1 MEQQS
6 DISKTSYAQIQLELR
21 NINQLF
27 HSMDPSPFREKDLDV
42 NAEEF
47 IVSWARELPSSDQFL
62 LKIHLL
68 EATRPGPDDRDVGDA
83 VRNYFNYRAEQ
94 LALRQRELLREG
106 WKNMAIGLTFLAS
119 CLLLARYLLQFGSGT
134 LVAIAHESL
143 VIGGWVAMWRPMQI
157 FLYDRWPIRR
167 MQTLYRRLGNME
179 VKVLVRDSIENRG
192 NSGSL

>member
-1 MEQQS
+1 LDQQTG
-6 DISKTSYAQIQLELR
+6 KTETAYAQIQLELR

-47 IVSWARELPSSDQFL
+47 VVSWAKELPATEQFL

-68 EATRPGPDDRDVGDA
+68 DTTLPARDENDVGDA

-94 LALRQRELLREG
+94 LALRQRELVREG
-106 WKNMAIGLTFLAS
+106 WMNMAIGLTFLAC

-167 MQTLYRRLGNME
+167 MQTLYRRLGIME
-179 VKVLVRDSIENRG
+179 VKVVPRESP
-192 NSGSL
+192 SP